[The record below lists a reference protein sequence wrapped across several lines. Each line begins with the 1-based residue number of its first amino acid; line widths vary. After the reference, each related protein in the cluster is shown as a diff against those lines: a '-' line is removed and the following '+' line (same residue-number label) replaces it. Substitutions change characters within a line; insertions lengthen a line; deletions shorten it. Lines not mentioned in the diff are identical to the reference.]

1 MPTKKS
7 NKELVDAFLEKLKE
21 GKKVSQSTIKTYT
34 HVANSLPFSLLLTQ
48 GTIKRK
54 LKELYSN
61 PNTLSLYLNI
71 IILIRRHNDEPVDR
85 LILLRNSL
93 KESITKTR
101 KDRLDEMDDT
111 LPSLGEIEE
120 KVDEMEGVPYIVNH
134 LMLRGLRNK
143 DINLIFVKKLP
154 KETEQNLITV
164 RGKKATLM
172 VGDYKTD
179 KQYGTKT
186 IIVQD
191 PKFVAELKNL
201 KLTDGEALLKKRDGK
216 PIETTSTL
224 NDKLLAMSVMK
235 LGQNRIIKAKIKSLL
250 QANKFD
256 ELEQI
261 TKDRGTSLQV
271 LLRSYNLLNGNKDN
285 EPTE

>member
-7 NKELVDAFLEKLKE
+7 NKELVDDFLEKLKD

-34 HVANSLPFSLLLTQ
+34 HVANGLPFSLLLTQ

-101 KDRLDEMDDT
+101 KDRLDEMDDS

-120 KVDEMEGVPYIVNH
+120 KLDEMEGVPYIVNH

-143 DINLIFVKKLP
+143 DINLTFVKKLP
-154 KETEQNLITV
+154 KETEQNLIAV

-186 IIVQD
+186 IIVED

-235 LGQNRIIKAKIKSLL
+235 LGQNRIIKATIKSLL

>member
-1 MPTKKS
+1 MS
-7 NKELVDAFLEKLKE
+7 NRELVGAFLEKLKGE
-21 GKKVSQSTIKTYT
+21 KTVSQSTLKTYT

-48 GTIKRK
+48 GTVKRK

-93 KESITKTR
+93 KESIAKTR
-101 KDRLDEMDDT
+101 KDKLDEMDET

-120 KVDEMEGVPYIVNH
+120 KLDEMEGVPYIVNH

-143 DINLIFVKKLP
+143 DINLTFVKKLP
-154 KETEQNLITV
+154 KETEQNLIAV

-186 IIVQD
+186 IIVED
-191 PKFVAELKNL
+191 PKFVSELKKL
-201 KLTDGEALLKKRDGK
+201 KLTDKEALLKKRDGT

-224 NDKLLAMSVMK
+224 NDKLLGMSAMK

-250 QANKFD
+250 KANKFD
-256 ELEQI
+256 KLEQI

-271 LLRSYNLLNGNKDN
+271 LLRSYNLLNGNKYN